1 MGNKLADLLPGGQ
14 RAAAAAAAA
23 QRVEPAEEEPLGS
36 V

>member
-14 RAAAAAAAA
+14 RAAAAAAA